1 MRYASL
7 PAGDAY
13 VCTLL
18 DVMFNLIFGGLAAF
32 SLVKLTTEIGGDVV
46 TFIEHFFSLV
56 AL

>member
-18 DVMFNLIFGGLAAF
+18 DVMFNCIFGGLAAF
-32 SLVKLTTEIGGDVV
+32 SLIKLTTEIGGDVV
-46 TFIEHFFSLV
+46 TFIEHFFR
-56 AL
+56 